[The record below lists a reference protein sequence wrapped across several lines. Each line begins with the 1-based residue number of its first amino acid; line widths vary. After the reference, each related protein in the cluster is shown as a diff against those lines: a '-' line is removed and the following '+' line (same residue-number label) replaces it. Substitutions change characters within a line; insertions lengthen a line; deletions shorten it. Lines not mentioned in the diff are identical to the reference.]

1 MAVIEKRSGRFGV
14 RWRVRIRKP
23 NLPTITRTFGYKA
36 DAETWARQTE
46 RSLESG
52 TYNTNPN
59 HETLGDLIIRYAD
72 TVSVTKKGTEPERI
86 RLMKIARHT
95 VGKLPIAQLKSLHFA
110 QYRDQRLKEVS
121 PSTVKKELNLLSHVI
136 DTARKEWNYYIPHNP
151 ISGVRRPKE
160 NRARDRRLSHR
171 ETLLLLDSC
180 RLSSNPWLS
189 PLVIFAIETGM
200 RRGELLGLRWEN
212 INLQKRTCH
221 LSMTKNGS
229 SRNIPLSSHALETLN
244 DLPRN
249 LSGVV
254 FPVSPIALRGLWRRA
269 CKRVCIEDFRFHDL
283 RHEATSRLFEKGLN
297 VMEVAS
303 ITGHKDLRMLQRY
316 THLRA
321 EDLVEKLG

>member
-1 MAVIEKRSGRFGV
+1 MASIEKRSGRYGI

-23 NLPTITRTFGYKA
+23 NSPTITRTFGYKA

-52 TYNTNPN
+52 SYNTNP
-59 HETLGDLIIRYAD
+59 HLETLGHLIIRYAD

-86 RLMKIARHT
+86 RLVKIARHT

-160 NRARDRRLSHR
+160 NRARDRRL
-171 ETLLLLDSC
+171 TPQDILLLLDSC
-180 RLSSNPWLS
+180 RSSANPWLL
-189 PLVIFAIETGM
+189 PLVTLAIETGM
-200 RRGELLGLRWEN
+200 RRGELLSLKWAD
-212 INLQKRTCH
+212 INLNRRTCH

-229 SRNIPLSSHALETLN
+229 SRDIPLSSCAIETLR

-249 LSGVV
+249 LSSEL
-254 FPVSPIALRGLWRRA
+254 FPVSPVALRGLWRRA
-269 CKRVCIEDFRFHDL
+269 CGRALIEDLRFHDL
-283 RHEATSRLFEKGLN
+283 RHEATSRFFERGLN

-321 EDLVEKLG
+321 EDLAKRLI